1 MVDAVERLNVLLTQ
15 EDVSYRTL
23 DYLGRLRHLAN
34 EELASAGEPMD
45 SDASSPPSPK
55 KRKGAD
61 GEYTEVNAQGERC
74 RGPPTSVINKHWRE
88 KICEWAYQVV
98 DHFQLQREVVSIA
111 MNHLDRYLA
120 DYPFTVDKNKF
131 QLLAM
136 TCLYLSIKLNVYKHL
151 LIPGSKSTMDS
162 ILQLSRGFFTLTEME
177 EMENDILQ
185 RLQWHVH
192 PPSPQAF
199 VKHFL
204 YLIGI
209 EDTELL
215 DVSQFMVELSIM
227 DYYFVDYKSSEVAI
241 ASIMNAL
248 QRRSPN
254 DKDKA
259 PIHDEYYPNLMGP
272 VPRSLFDYDTS
283 KVRECRDRLHLIFMQ
298 ANGHVP
304 AAAEEGDRTPRKAES
319 DAIRTTSP
327 VSVMTPMS

>member
-1 MVDAVERLNVLLTQ
+1 M
-15 EDVSYRTL
+15 
-23 DYLGRLRHLAN
+23 
-34 EELASAGEPMD
+34 EELPLPVQKSERERMVNTLRLLHRE
-45 SDASSPPSPK
+45 SDAGDQPPLSST
-55 KRKGAD
+55 
-61 GEYTEVNAQGERC
+61 YTGGRRSANGHIKVRYGCGRIFLQSFPNSDFVFVA
-74 RGPPTSVINKHWRE
+74 PT
-88 KICEWAYQVV
+88 VV

-120 DYPFTVDKNKF
+120 DYPFVVDKNKF

-151 LIPGSKSTMDS
+151 LIPGSRSTMDS
-162 ILQLSRGFFTLTEME
+162 ILQLSRGFFSLKEME
-177 EMENDILQ
+177 DMENDILQ

-204 YLIGI
+204 YLGGI
-209 EDTELL
+209 EDSELL

-227 DYYFVDYKSSEVAI
+227 DYYFVDYKSSEIAI
-241 ASIMNAL
+241 AAVMNAL
-248 QRRSPN
+248 QRRSPS
-254 DKDKA
+254 DRDKA
-259 PIHDEYYPNLMGP
+259 PKHHDESYHHLMGP
-272 VPRSLFDYDTS
+272 VPKSLFDYDTS

-304 AAAEEGDRTPRKAES
+304 ADEEDSRTPRKTET
-319 DAIRTTSP
+319 DDVRTPSP